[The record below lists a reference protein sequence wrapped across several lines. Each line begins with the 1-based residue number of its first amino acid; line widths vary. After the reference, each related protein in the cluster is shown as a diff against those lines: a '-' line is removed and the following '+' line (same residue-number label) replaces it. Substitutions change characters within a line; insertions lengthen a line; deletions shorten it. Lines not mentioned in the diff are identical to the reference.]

1 MKPTF
6 KNINDELFNNS
17 TLKTEK
23 LSVIRGGKNCKVVTK
38 HGDHTHTDTIS
49 NDDDLIVT
57 PPKDGGVIKA

>member
-6 KNINDELFNNS
+6 KKINDELFSNS
-17 TLKTEK
+17 ALKLEK
-23 LSVIRGGKNCKVVTK
+23 LSVIRGGKNCKAITV

-49 NDDDLIVT
+49 NDDDYVVT